1 MKILAAPA
9 LLVCL
14 LASGCGKASSGKEPV
29 HIKLT
34 AKKYRFEPSEVR
46 VKRGDEV
53 LLEVSSSD
61 VQHGFHVPDLGI
73 DEPIQKGKPAEIR
86 FSAKDRGE
94 FKIECDII
102 CGPGHDDMAGKIV
115 VE

>member
-1 MKILAAPA
+1 
-9 LLVCL
+9 
-14 LASGCGKASSGKEPV
+14 
-29 HIKLT
+29 
-34 AKKYRFEPSEVR
+34 
-46 VKRGDEV
+46 
-53 LLEVSSSD
+53 
-61 VQHGFHVPDLGI
+61 VPDLGI